1 MSSYS
6 EKTSGATDRRNP
18 RTSGPDLRG
27 HGNFDTVWQR
37 MSSAQREKNP
47 FPHSSALDTHW
58 MFTHPW
64 ERLSAFD
71 LRQAQHQ
78 ASDG

>member
-1 MSSYS
+1 MASYS
-6 EKTSGATDRRNP
+6 EKTSGATRHGESKNLRP
-18 RTSGPDLRG
+18 RSRG
-27 HGNFDTVWQR
+27 HGNFDTVWQK

-58 MFTHPW
+58 MFIHPW